1 MKQKPTRAQLTEI
14 YERRIA
20 HRWRI
25 QSWRQVQMV
34 YMSCVASLLMSS
46 MNSDPD
52 ESHMDICSTEP
63 VEDIPL
69 YLPSSLSTTLHSQH
83 HTAGIF
89 PGLLDKEV
97 KLRIAQADDA
107 LAEVR
112 RQRRI
117 VTGLVLFKKLNLSGT
132 GQKSNTH
139 IRLLFKRFSNKTEC
153 IAERYRMAYQVLVK
167 FNAGGDWCTRLKEL
181 HCEDI

>member
-1 MKQKPTRAQLTEI
+1 VL
-14 YERRIA
+14 
-20 HRWRI
+20 
-25 QSWRQVQMV
+25 
-34 YMSCVASLLMSS
+34 
-46 MNSDPD
+46 
-52 ESHMDICSTEP
+52 
-63 VEDIPL
+63 
-69 YLPSSLSTTLHSQH
+69 TTLHSQH

-107 LAEVR
+107 LAEVC

-132 GQKSNTH
+132 GQKSNTR
-139 IRLLFKRFSNKTEC
+139 IRMLFKRFSNKMER

-167 FNAGGDWCTRLKEL
+167 VNAGGDWCTRLKEL
-181 HCEDI
+181 RCEDIRGPGKHNYDQHDSRVEVSEQQREHYCTRHWGDGRAS